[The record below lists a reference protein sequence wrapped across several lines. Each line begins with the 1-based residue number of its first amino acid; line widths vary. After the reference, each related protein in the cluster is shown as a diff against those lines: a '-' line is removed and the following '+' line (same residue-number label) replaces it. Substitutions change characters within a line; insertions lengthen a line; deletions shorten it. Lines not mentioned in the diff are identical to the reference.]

1 MKTIA
6 ACALLVLLP
15 CTAVSASDTKK
26 PGVTLSFNSD
36 DSRTK
41 LAPRHTAS
49 DSRIAITSR
58 SGSTVLLMTNDVVAI
73 QLSDAT
79 IDKIRSSG
87 EEGFLEEL
95 IVSGVRF
102 AMRKAVEFP
111 LAGVKSIEVRD
122 GMLHVTSDQNKPVFD
137 NVKVNGSDVFR
148 DFSPADA
155 TRFANAFRAIKRR

>member
-15 CTAVSASDTKK
+15 CTAVSASDAKK

-58 SGSTVLLMTNDVVAI
+58 DRSTMLLMTNDVVAI

-79 IDKIRSSG
+79 IHKMHSSAD
-87 EEGFLEEL
+87 EGFFEGL
-95 IVSGVRF
+95 ITSGVRYTLG
-102 AMRKAVEFP
+102 KAVEFP
-111 LAGVKSIEVRD
+111 LAGVKSVEVRD
-122 GMLHVTSDQNKPVFD
+122 GVLRVTSDQNKPVFD

-148 DFSPADA
+148 DFSAADA
-155 TRFANAFRAIKRR
+155 ARFASAFRAIKRR